1 MADDDLLG
9 SLEDVSSGDSGDM
22 ASEDSAGE
30 MGLESQQDGDLERV
44 TDNKNLDMI
53 LDIPLIV
60 TVELGRTKIKK
71 K

>member
-30 MGLESQQDGDLERV
+30 MGLVKLQ
-44 TDNKNLDMI
+44 
-53 LDIPLIV
+53 
-60 TVELGRTKIKK
+60 IKSLVNYK
-71 K
+71 A